1 MSLKK
6 IIISLSVLTLSVV
19 LICGCHIEHLDDIH
33 NSRYNSAI
41 DFKAF
46 GSWEDTKAQS
56 TNSDNLLQ
64 FNVFG
69 YQSAADVN
77 FSVDAPNFMYNK
89 SVTKKAGSGWVYSP
103 IQYWPDDGSK
113 LSFWAYGPVS
123 EDHKDEIKLFSPKDE
138 AGYPRILYTL
148 SLDYKNIIDFVVS
161 EPIINKTKADPNVA
175 FNFFHALSVLEFGF
189 KLSNSFPSE
198 KNQEIKLES
207 VWISSLQNSGM
218 YSYPNWG
225 PGLSPKKDYTY
236 DLSINGGQLKDIQI
250 TKTEQNL
257 VSDDVNLYMIP
268 QDIYDSADLFFKL
281 KIEKYKDNK
290 VIESSYVVYKV
301 KLDKFIKK
309 FEVNRK
315 YKLSIEFVEK
325 NNISI
330 TATVKDWEVK
340 EIILPSFE

>member
-1 MSLKK
+1 MSLKQFIK
-6 IIISLSVLTLSVV
+6 FMSVLTLSVV
-19 LICGCHIEHLDDIH
+19 LISGCHIEHLDDIH
-33 NSRYNSAI
+33 SSRYNSAI

-46 GSWEDTKAQS
+46 GSWVDTKGQS
-56 TNSDNLLQ
+56 TSSENLLQ
-64 FNVFG
+64 FNVFA
-69 YQSAADVN
+69 YQSAADVD

-103 IQYWPDDGSK
+103 IQYWPDDGTK

-123 EDHKDEIKLFSPKDE
+123 ENQKDEIKLFSTNNE

-148 SLDYKNIIDFVVS
+148 SSDYKNIIDFIVT
-161 EPIINKTKADPNVA
+161 EPLLNKTKAEPNVA

-189 KLSNSFPSE
+189 KLSNEFPVGE
-198 KNQEIKLES
+198 DQKIKLES

-218 YSYPNWG
+218 YSYPDWG
-225 PGLSPKKDYTY
+225 PGKSPKKDYTY

-250 TKTEQNL
+250 TNKEQNL
-257 VSDDVNLYMIP
+257 VSDDINLYMIP
-268 QDIYDSADLFFKL
+268 QDINDSADLFFKL

-301 KLDKFIKK
+301 KLNKFIEK

-315 YKLSIEFVEK
+315 YQLSIEFVEK

-330 TATVKDWEVK
+330 TATVKNWEVK
-340 EIILPSFE
+340 EITLPSFE